1 MNEKMISK
9 QARSKRPCAR
19 RPSKTIVSV
28 DQLVQADLV
37 EPGQRDA
44 LLGVTERYSVAIT
57 PAVQETFAQIPP
69 ANPVDGDVMDPVA
82 RQYVPTIAEAESQAV
97 ELVDPIG
104 DQAHAPMPGLV
115 HRYPDRVLIKA
126 TGVCPVY
133 CRFCFRREMVG
144 SNAERPL
151 TQQQIVSIHD
161 YIAQHPEIWEV
172 IISGGDPLVLS
183 NARLAGLLEGLE
195 RSPHVRIVRLHSRM
209 PVTQPDRIDAG
220 LLDLLK
226 STSKTVYVVLHANHA
241 NEFSAAAEAACARMI
256 DAGVPMLSQTVLLRG
271 VNDNEA
277 ALSGLMR
284 RFVEMRITPYY
295 LHQADLAP
303 GTAHFRV
310 DLAAGQA
317 LMRQLRGRYSG
328 LCQPTY
334 VLDLPGGYGKV
345 PLTPNYMQ
353 VTHDSDVG
361 TKQYET
367 GQYEIADYQGG
378 VHLYPPRTANE
389 ELTDD

>member
-151 TQQQIVSIHD
+151 TQQQIASIHD
-161 YIAQHPEIWEV
+161 YIAQHPEICLLYT
-172 IISGGDPLVLS
+172 SPSPRDLS
-183 NARLAGLLEGLE
+183 T
-195 RSPHVRIVRLHSRM
+195 SRM
-209 PVTQPDRIDAG
+209 P
-220 LLDLLK
+220 
-226 STSKTVYVVLHANHA
+226 S
-241 NEFSAAAEAACARMI
+241 SA
-256 DAGVPMLSQTVLLRG
+256 
-271 VNDNEA
+271 
-277 ALSGLMR
+277 
-284 RFVEMRITPYY
+284 
-295 LHQADLAP
+295 
-303 GTAHFRV
+303 
-310 DLAAGQA
+310 
-317 LMRQLRGRYSG
+317 
-328 LCQPTY
+328 
-334 VLDLPGGYGKV
+334 
-345 PLTPNYMQ
+345 
-353 VTHDSDVG
+353 
-361 TKQYET
+361 
-367 GQYEIADYQGG
+367 
-378 VHLYPPRTANE
+378 
-389 ELTDD
+389 